1 MTAISLVVAT
11 YGRSEEVRAFLDSL
25 PPVAAPGIEVIL
37 ADQNKDDRVTDIIR
51 DHPIPVRHLR
61 LPHPNAS
68 AARNAG
74 AALARHEW
82 LGFPDDD
89 CRFLPETLAQLNH
102 AIATAGTPVISG
114 ATIDGQGRPNI
125 LRWRRRAGFFGR
137 GDMWRCATE
146 STLFIRRDLFLAV
159 GGFDSHFGPGAPYP
173 AAEGAELLLRVFD
186 QMPDPRAWFTPT
198 LRLYHPTKIPP
209 WTADAIARV
218 HDYAV
223 GEGAM
228 LAKHPKPACWWRTF
242 RFIIKHAVAG
252 ILPLGLRARGSRRK
266 LAGLISGYRAYR
278 HARG

>member
-11 YGRSEEVRAFLDSL
+11 YGRSAEVRAFLDSL
-25 PPVAAPGIEVIL
+25 PLAAAADLEVIL
-37 ADQNKDDRVTDIIR
+37 VDQNKDDRVTDIIR
-51 DHPIPVRHLR
+51 DHPMPVRHLR
-61 LPHPNAS
+61 LPQPNAS

-114 ATIDGQGRPNI
+114 TTIDGQGRPNI

-137 GDMWRCATE
+137 WDMWRCATE

-159 GGFDSHFGPGAPYP
+159 GGFDSRFGPGAPYP
-173 AAEGAELLLRVFD
+173 AAEGAELLLRVFAR
-186 QMPDPRAWFTPT
+186 MPRPRAWFTPA
-198 LRLYHPTKIPP
+198 LRLYHPTKAPS

-223 GEGAM
+223 GEGGM
-228 LAKHPKPACWWRTF
+228 LAKHPYPACWWRTF
-242 RFIIKHAVAG
+242 RFVIKHAVAG
-252 ILPLGLRARGSRRK
+252 ILPLGPLAQSSRRK

-278 HARG
+278 HAQG